1 MTTIAIGIVNLESI
15 QTKHNS
21 HKLYC
26 IPFLIPCLMG
36 FYLPIYSD
44 SKSYFI
50 QQKKSLH
57 LPKEKMLENPL
68 QKKVTLLLKKIK
80 NVRFEKEITQYE
92 MSARLNMS
100 QNCYHKLENG
110 KTKLDVFRLM
120 KISNI
125 LEYDFSVHL
134 SVEINE
140 EN

>member
-1 MTTIAIGIVNLESI
+1 
-15 QTKHNS
+15 
-21 HKLYC
+21 
-26 IPFLIPCLMG
+26 MG
-36 FYLPIYSD
+36 FYPPIYRN
-44 SKSYFI
+44 SKKLFYTT
-50 QQKKSLH
+50 KKELTFT
-57 LPKEKMLENPL
+57 KKKKMLENPL

-80 NVRFEKEITQYE
+80 KVRFEKEITQYE

-134 SVEINE
+134 SVEIHE

>member
-1 MTTIAIGIVNLESI
+1 
-15 QTKHNS
+15 
-21 HKLYC
+21 
-26 IPFLIPCLMG
+26 
-36 FYLPIYSD
+36 
-44 SKSYFI
+44 
-50 QQKKSLH
+50 
-57 LPKEKMLENPL
+57 
-68 QKKVTLLLKKIK
+68 
-80 NVRFEKEITQYE
+80 

>member
-1 MTTIAIGIVNLESI
+1 M
-15 QTKHNS
+15 
-21 HKLYC
+21 
-26 IPFLIPCLMG
+26 IPCLMG

-44 SKSYFI
+44 SKKLFYTT
-50 QQKKSLH
+50 KKELTFT
-57 LPKEKMLENPL
+57 KKKKMLENPL

>member
-1 MTTIAIGIVNLESI
+1 
-15 QTKHNS
+15 
-21 HKLYC
+21 
-26 IPFLIPCLMG
+26 MG

-44 SKSYFI
+44 SKKLFYTTKKELTFI
-50 QQKKSLH
+50 KRKNARKSAS
-57 LPKEKMLENPL
+57 
-68 QKKVTLLLKKIK
+68 KKVTLLLKKIK

>member
-1 MTTIAIGIVNLESI
+1 MG
-15 QTKHNS
+15 
-21 HKLYC
+21 LY
-26 IPFLIPCLMG
+26 PLFTVTQ
-36 FYLPIYSD
+36 
-44 SKSYFI
+44 KSYFI

-57 LPKEKMLENPL
+57 LPKKKMLVNPL

>member
-1 MTTIAIGIVNLESI
+1 MDYTPPLFTVTL
-15 QTKHNS
+15 
-21 HKLYC
+21 
-26 IPFLIPCLMG
+26 
-36 FYLPIYSD
+36 
-44 SKSYFI
+44 KSYFI

-57 LPKEKMLENPL
+57 LPKKMLENPL
-68 QKKVTLLLKKIK
+68 QKKVALLLKKIK

-134 SVEINE
+134 SAEINE